1 MKNENNFYVIRG
13 KTDRRRKRE
22 TIRQKEK
29 QLIQLDKKES
39 QLYTQRNNLGF
50 ELLEKPYQK
59 GFKRFFIVREDV
71 AQTKYVDFYNELLVY
86 INTTKYSLRKDFKKS
101 KKVKRKRVFVET
113 IQELESFY
121 SYTFN
126 KIPEKFKQYFLPIEE
141 YHPNFKTFITKYK
154 FIEPWKYVLKIEPNM
169 ITQRRKIDIELEQE
183 LSQIKNK
190 IERNHL
196 RIRINKAK
204 SKKTNYKEWKV
215 ADNKKLIPLFKI
227 VKQEYEQY

>member
-71 AQTKYVDFYNELLVY
+71 AQTKYADFYNELLIY
-86 INTTKYSLRKDFKKS
+86 INTTKYSLRKDFRKS
-101 KKVKRKRVFVET
+101 KNVKRKRVFVET
-113 IQELESFY
+113 IQEL
-121 SYTFN
+121 
-126 KIPEKFKQYFLPIEE
+126 
-141 YHPNFKTFITKYK
+141 
-154 FIEPWKYVLKIEPNM
+154 
-169 ITQRRKIDIELEQE
+169 
-183 LSQIKNK
+183 
-190 IERNHL
+190 
-196 RIRINKAK
+196 
-204 SKKTNYKEWKV
+204 
-215 ADNKKLIPLFKI
+215 
-227 VKQEYEQY
+227 